1 MKAAANVNFH
11 FTFVTLRFNPRTMKF
26 KIFCLLFGAV
36 LLVSCQHDEEKR
48 LTEQKKDAQKKE
60 LIFNNINK
68 GWNFNTPPLN
78 PKAQVLVNNWTEL
91 RMFVSELNQ
100 KPKSSIG
107 AFQKKAKVLS
117 TKAADLN
124 KNIPF
129 TFNKPE
135 VKARIAVIMTK
146 MNSINLFINLQE
158 IPDQKIIAL
167 IADSNLEIA
176 SLYSQ
181 MNEIVRKSEIPK
193 EEGESDMIRILD
205 TARAIPTKPV
215 TNPGQPDPKIFPK
228 R

>member
-1 MKAAANVNFH
+1 MNNWSELRL
-11 FTFVTLRFNPRTMKF
+11 FVT
-26 KIFCLLFGAV
+26 
-36 LLVSCQHDEEKR
+36 
-48 LTEQKKDAQKKE
+48 
-60 LIFNNINK
+60 
-68 GWNFNTPPLN
+68 
-78 PKAQVLVNNWTEL
+78 
-91 RMFVSELNQ
+91 ELNQ

-117 TKAADLN
+117 TKAAELN

-129 TFNKPE
+129 AFNKPE

-158 IPDQKIIAL
+158 IPDQKVVAL
-167 IADSNLEIA
+167 IADSNVEIA

-193 EEGESDMIRILD
+193 EEGESDMIRMLD
-205 TARAIPTKPV
+205 TARAIPTKPA
-215 TNPGQPDPKIFPK
+215 TNPGAPEHKISPK